1 MMATVDVGAVIIV
14 VAMLALVPAIL
25 LGGMAIA
32 AILGWALKTDAE
44 ATHPGSE
51 LIELNR

>member
-1 MMATVDVGAVIIV
+1 MPGAILMLVALVVVIPVVVMMSLSV
-14 VAMLALVPAIL
+14 VAA
-25 LGGMAIA
+25 G
-32 AILGWALKTDAE
+32 LGWALKSNGE

>member
-1 MMATVDVGAVIIV
+1 MIAGVDPGAIVIV
-14 VAMLALVPAIL
+14 VGMLALVPAIL
-25 LGGMAIA
+25 MSGMAVA
-32 AILGWALKTDAE
+32 GILGWALKSNAE